1 MPGAIPVL
9 AFATVLTFA
18 ISYASGQPLS
28 LWYTLLFINL
38 TVIIADPNDWI
49 NANYIV
55 GLQRK
60 SAADRSFTANAQ
72 NSIIRGASSTASKGP
87 WSRLYL
93 SVC

>member
-9 AFATVLTFA
+9 AFATVLTCA

-28 LWYTLLFINL
+28 LLYTLFIDL

-55 GLQRK
+55 QRK

-87 WSRLYL
+87 WSKLYL
-93 SVC
+93 SVF